1 MPVIIVCRVSV
12 TSSLSALRLDVH
24 PFLASW
30 VVVMYVGSLSIGVWG
45 VGVATPMVRVDSVP
59 LGTDTHSWVLTS
71 EGTTV
76 HNGEAITRI
85 TSKPVEGDVLVRIEK
100 GGVGGEGQHFIWLP
114 TSGLCHKYIIN

>member
-1 MPVIIVCRVSV
+1 M
-12 TSSLSALRLDVH
+12 H
-24 PFLASW
+24 
-30 VVVMYVGSLSIGVWG
+30 VGSLSIGIWG

-85 TSKPVEGDVLVRIEK
+85 TNKPVEGDVLVRIEE
-100 GGVGGEGQHFIWLP
+100 GGVGRVGGGDQHFIWLP
-114 TSGLCHKYIIN
+114 TSGCCHKY